1 MGNLLMIKLEVPQ
14 MKKNVKNAIKE
25 LCIRTKDI
33 RNGEYKKKINKT
45 KKGD

>member
-1 MGNLLMIKLEVPQ
+1 

-33 RNGEYKKKINKT
+33 RNGEYKKKINKD

>member
-1 MGNLLMIKLEVPQ
+1 
-14 MKKNVKNAIKE
+14 MKKNVKKAIKE

-33 RNGEYKKKINKT
+33 RNGEYKKKINKV